1 MLVPSSPAGRY
12 QRPRSAS
19 IETITGKDAMSNH
32 IGNCLPHYAQMLGC
46 GARGGVLLVA
56 PPELTFSLTPVV
68 MKEIICVCD
77 PAEMDWF
84 KASLAAWQPER
95 MVCTPDHCP

>member
-1 MLVPSSPAGRY
+1 MA
-12 QRPRSAS
+12 QEAAS
-19 IETITGKDAMSNH
+19 
-32 IGNCLPHYAQMLGC
+32 
-46 GARGGVLLVA
+46 VFLVA
-56 PPELTFSLTPVV
+56 SRVSTLLYTQVV

-77 PAEMDWF
+77 PAEKDWF